1 MPKPHDQSHGES
13 DEGRSQE
20 SVRDAAVML
29 KTGYWAAK
37 TPKHIE
43 IRRFRSERH
52 GQGSV
57 SGPAIE
63 SRAAQACAGEEMS
76 DGFHKTKQSSE
87 NIAAE
92 HRGCG
97 PAFGRDTQF
106 L

>member
-1 MPKPHDQSHGES
+1 MPKPHDRGHGEG
-13 DEGRSQE
+13 DKGRSQKG
-20 SVRDAAVML
+20 VRDAAVML

-52 GQGSV
+52 GQRSV

-76 DGFHKTKQSSE
+76 DGFHKTKQSSQ
-87 NIAAE
+87 NIAVVPRLSA
-92 HRGCG
+92 G
-97 PAFGRDTQF
+97 AKQF